1 MGYQGFFEILMIT
14 LISSKKL
21 GVCNNM
27 RYTVYVINKEM
38 WAKNP
43 RFIIKNSFKS
53 RAGYNCLRTVSPRE
67 IIAKLTIFQAPSID
81 SSYSRVYADF

>member
-27 RYTVYVINKEM
+27 RYTVGLSKGIMDHKIVVFAIEKTCQFLHSVNM
-38 WAKNP
+38 
-43 RFIIKNSFKS
+43 
-53 RAGYNCLRTVSPRE
+53 RTIQFSMHWLGGLHYE
-67 IIAKLTIFQAPSID
+67 SH
-81 SSYSRVYADF
+81 